1 MMGFSSKQVAALR
14 RNVDHRHI
22 RVRQSNT
29 GRELSYLE
37 GWYVIS
43 QANRIFGFDGWS
55 RETLESKCVLAR
67 ENRGY
72 FTAVYTAKVR
82 LTVQANGAT
91 IVREGHGT
99 GEGRGEFP
107 GEVHDTALKAAETDA
122 TKRALATFGKPFGLE
137 LYRGSQAARQGQAPA
152 EVRRATPLHSAAQAK
167 PPAGARAPAATNPAQ
182 AAHELGRPAEA
193 AARGGEAG
201 RSADT
206 ASSASRSLIP
216 AAAADTDE
224 SGVSPLPVEPAPALA
239 PVAKYARDDTTPIPR
254 PSTYYGREHYHDVR
268 EENAHLIRRAARE
281 AARQPPSALELP
293 EARPSAAQPRPAASQ
308 TAIEDPPSILPSQ
321 EPAGRIDKSVL
332 PLGEPKRIRDK
343 EHLKFVARQP
353 CLICGR
359 QPADAHHLRF
369 AQPRAMDMKVSDEFT
384 VPLCRTHHR
393 YLHQTGNELA
403 WWEKARIEPL
413 PIARKLWETSHPR
426 VARMTMSS
434 SSTGVAQAQTV
445 ASDETKPI
453 AVQS

>member
-1 MMGFSSKQVAALR
+1 MGFSSKQVAALR

-122 TKRALATFGKPFGLE
+122 TKRALATFGRPFGLE
-137 LYRGSQAARQGQAPA
+137 LYRSFKSDRQVSAKPVRTRATEIRPSPPAPTPPPAAQSIRSPEARTNPPAVETLRPLGPHASPASPRTTSSDPAPLIREAEQSTPASPLLVEAAPDLAPA
-152 EVRRATPLHSAAQAK
+152 
-167 PPAGARAPAATNPAQ
+167 
-182 AAHELGRPAEA
+182 
-193 AARGGEAG
+193 
-201 RSADT
+201 
-206 ASSASRSLIP
+206 
-216 AAAADTDE
+216 
-224 SGVSPLPVEPAPALA
+224 
-239 PVAKYARDDTTPIPR
+239 AKYARDDTTPIPR
-254 PSTYYGREHYHDVR
+254 PSTYYGREHYHDIR
-268 EENAHLIRRAARE
+268 EENAQLMRQAARE
-281 AARQPPSALELP
+281 AAQQPSSPELTQTWASAV
-293 EARPSAAQPRPAASQ
+293 QPGPAATQ
-308 TAIEDPPSILPSQ
+308 VPDPPSLLPPEETS
-321 EPAGRIDKSVL
+321 GRINKSVL
-332 PLGEPKRIRDK
+332 QLAEPKRIRDK
-343 EHLKFVARQP
+343 EHLKFVAKQP
-353 CLICGR
+353 CLVCGR

-369 AQPRAMDMKVSDEFT
+369 AQPRALGMKVSDEFA

-393 YLHQTGNELA
+393 YLHQTGNEIA

-426 VARMTMSS
+426 VAARAAS
-434 SSTGVAQAQTV
+434 SSTAPAHGKSVV
-445 ASDETKPI
+445 SSETNPI
-453 AVQS
+453 AAGQS

>member
-1 MMGFSSKQVAALR
+1 MGFSSKQVAALR

-82 LTVQANGAT
+82 LTVQANGAI

-107 GEVHDTALKAAETDA
+107 GEVHDTAVKAAETDA
-122 TKRALATFGKPFGLE
+122 TKRALATFGRPFGLE
-137 LYRGSQAARQGQAPA
+137 LYKSFRSDKQ
-152 EVRRATPLHSAAQAK
+152 VSAK
-167 PPAGARAPAATNPAQ
+167 PVTPTTEIPSSPPASSLPAVAQSIGSPEARTR
-182 AAHELGRPAEA
+182 RPAVE
-193 AARGGEAG
+193 
-201 RSADT
+201 
-206 ASSASRSLIP
+206 ASRSLGPQGSP
-216 AAAADTDE
+216 ASPRTSSPPIGPSEPAPLMHEAAGEQSTPA
-224 SGVSPLPVEPAPALA
+224 SPLPVEPAPELA

-254 PSTYYGREHYHDVR
+254 PSNYYGREHYHDIR
-268 EENAHLIRRAARE
+268 EENAQLVRQAARE
-281 AARQPPSALELP
+281 GSRPASSPGRRHAA
-293 EARPSAAQPRPAASQ
+293 PSAAQIGPAAIS
-308 TAIEDPPSILPSQ
+308 AADPPSLLPPQ
-321 EPAGRIDKSVL
+321 GPAERIDKSVL

-369 AQPRAMDMKVSDEFT
+369 AQARALGMKVSDEFT

-393 YLHQTGNELA
+393 YLHQTGNEVA

-413 PIARKLWETSHPR
+413 PIARKLWETSRPR
-426 VARMTMSS
+426 VAARGASS
-434 SSTGVAQAQTV
+434 SPGPAQAKSV
-445 ASDETKPI
+445 VSGETNPI
-453 AVQS
+453 AAVQS

>member
-137 LYRGSQAARQGQAPA
+137 LYRSSHPTNPRRALEQ
-152 EVRRATPLHSAAQAK
+152 VRRAQPSTPATASA
-167 PPAGARAPAATNPAQ
+167 AQ
-182 AAHELGRPAEA
+182 AAHELGRAAEA
-193 AARGGEAG
+193 GPQTERARASVSAARENSEAG
-201 RSADT
+201 VQDST
-206 ASSASRSLIP
+206 C
-216 AAAADTDE
+216 
-224 SGVSPLPVEPAPALA
+224 PLPVQAAPELA

-254 PSTYYGREHYHDVR
+254 PSTYYGRENYHDIR
-268 EENAHLIRRAARE
+268 EENAHLVRQAARE
-281 AARQPPSALELP
+281 AAKQHSSVDARQAAPLT
-293 EARPSAAQPRPAASQ
+293 ARPELK
-308 TAIEDPPSILPSQ
+308 TAVMDPPSLLPPEASP
-321 EPAGRIDKSVL
+321 ERIDKSVL
-332 PLGEPKRIRDK
+332 ALGEAKRVRDK
-343 EHLKFVARQP
+343 EHLKFVARQA
-353 CLICGR
+353 CLVCGR

-369 AQPRAMDMKVSDEFT
+369 AQPRALGMKVSDEFT

-393 YLHQTGNELA
+393 NLHQAGNELA
-403 WWEKARIEPL
+403 WWEKVRIEPL

-426 VARMTMSS
+426 AAAKA
-434 SSTGVAQAQTV
+434 GVAAASCALGETV
-445 ASDETKPI
+445 AVRETNPI
-453 AVQS
+453 AAVQS